1 MPATP
6 SRVKAF
12 ISQLTNSSGRF
23 AGKPFIVH
31 PFQDDII
38 DLCFELDAL
47 GVRRL
52 RREVVIGMARKQGK
66 SELMAAIGLALLTM
80 DGERGGLVVIAAAKR
95 DQARLILDVCKR
107 MVNNSALNGV
117 PLSKYV
123 QVRRDHLY
131 FPDLDGTLKV
141 ISADAQKEMGLNP
154 HAFIMDE
161 GHVTMETNRE
171 LYDALLTAQ
180 AARENPLAIVITTA
194 GATPSGP
201 MYELYEYGVQVREG
215 KRNDDRFGFVWYEGV
230 PDLPVDDPRSWEGA
244 NPAVGLFLDRRFL
257 EEAAQAVLNG
267 KTPEGAFR
275 RLHCNQWTTAAE
287 RWLPFAKVEAC
298 RGEPNIPEGADVWI
312 AIDAAI
318 RRDTMAVSCV
328 WIEDAEHEMED
339 GSIVTRKVAHALV
352 RRFIPSEAK
361 GYIDPEEVEMYV
373 LGMCAKY
380 SPTRISYDPAYMQ
393 MLAQSLADRGL
404 PIEPFPQSAMR
415 MERATE
421 TFQRLVLDGRLRFGH
436 DSELLKQI
444 ASVTVKTTE
453 RGVRISKAKTVMP
466 IDMAVALAMA
476 LDDALGEEDVST
488 AEVFFV
494 A

>member
-6 SRVKAF
+6 SRVKAL

-38 DLCFELDAL
+38 DLCFELGED
-47 GVRRL
+47 GRRL
-52 RREVVIGMARKQGK
+52 RREVVIGVARKNGK
-66 SELMAAIGLALLTM
+66 SELMAALGLALLCI

-95 DQARLILDVCKR
+95 DQARLILDVTKR
-107 MVNNSALNGV
+107 MVNNSSLNGV
-117 PLSKYV
+117 PLSKYI

-131 FPDLDGTLKV
+131 FPELDGTLKV

-154 HAFIMDE
+154 QAVIVDE

-180 AARENPLAIVITTA
+180 AARENPLMIVITTA
-194 GATPSGP
+194 GAVPAGP

-215 KRNDDRFGFVWYEGV
+215 KRNDPRFGFLWFEGQS
-230 PDLPVDDPRSWEGA
+230 DLPVDDPRSYMGA
-244 NPAVGLFLDRRFL
+244 NPAAGLFLDVRFL
-257 EEAAQAVLNG
+257 QEAAQAVLNG
-267 KTPEGAFR
+267 KAPEGAFR